1 MLHLLQLTNIQD
13 DVLIFPDVLEELIDG
28 GSKEEINNFEE
39 DDLIEPLEYADVDQA
54 VDNADEDDLE
64 NINKNLFWKYF
75 KSLTS

>member
-39 DDLIEPLEYADVDQA
+39 DDLIEPLEDADVDQA
-54 VDNADEDDLE
+54 VDKADEDDLE
-64 NINKNLFWKYF
+64 NFNTNLF
-75 KSLTS
+75 